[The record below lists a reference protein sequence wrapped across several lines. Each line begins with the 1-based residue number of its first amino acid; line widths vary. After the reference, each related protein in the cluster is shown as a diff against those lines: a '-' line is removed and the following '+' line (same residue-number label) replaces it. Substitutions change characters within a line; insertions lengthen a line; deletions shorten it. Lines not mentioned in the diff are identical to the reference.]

1 MAVSLPHR
9 FINTQVEKSSVVL
22 RALSNYGILTTL
34 MNNTHP
40 LATKPAVTSTI
51 AKIRTKIFIGV
62 MLATPIMATVWIF
75 NLLLNLTTSWFP
87 KTLFPRL
94 DYLFHGYLLQVLVL
108 MAVLIIFYLLG
119 LFAHHFLGKR
129 LYNLADRIFSGIPF
143 IKNIY
148 IFVRQVC
155 EWVAKSRNT
164 MFEAVVLIEYPR
176 RGSYAIGLITA
187 HTLSAITSKI
197 LDENGQ
203 PTECYNVFV
212 ATTPNP
218 TTGMFLIFPKKD
230 VIKLDMDVSD
240 AMNLIISAGAILPQK
255 TPEFSKNSMLD
266 MIDNLI
272 NKQEA
277 SQKEVVD

>member
-1 MAVSLPHR
+1 MKQTFPAFQKPV
-9 FINTQVEKSSVVL
+9 
-22 RALSNYGILTTL
+22 AASN
-34 MNNTHP
+34 
-40 LATKPAVTSTI
+40 LAR
-51 AKIRTKIFIGV
+51 IRNKIFIGV
-62 MLATPIMATVWIF
+62 MLATPVMATIWIF
-75 NLLLNLTTSWFP
+75 NFLLKLTTSWFP

-94 DYLFHGYLLQVLVL
+94 DDLFHGYLLQVLVL
-108 MAVLIIFYLLG
+108 LAVLVIFYLLG
-119 LFAHHFLGKR
+119 LLAHHFLGKR

-164 MFEAVVLIEYPR
+164 MFEAVVLVEYPR
-176 RGSYAIGLITA
+176 KGSYAIGLITA
-187 HTLSAITSKI
+187 QTLSAITAKI

-203 PTECYNVFV
+203 PTECVNVFI

-218 TTGMFLIFPKKD
+218 TTGMFLIFPRKD
-230 VIKLDMDVSD
+230 VIKLDMDVSE

-255 TPEFSKNSMLD
+255 TPESSRNSMLE

-272 NKQEA
+272 NKQAME
-277 SQKEVVD
+277 KEDAAE